1 MAKDQGTTND
11 IPVSKLVSRE
21 EAESFDI
28 SKHLIKL
35 MFDEPFYANI
45 LRAVKL
51 EKSYNIP
58 TAGVLAKDG
67 EIKMWWNPM
76 FLASL
81 TADEIQGLLIHEC
94 WHIILQHT
102 TSRRLDPHK
111 IHNYATD
118 LAINSNI
125 SERMLPEG
133 GLIPGKLFKELTEE
147 QISKMG
153 QEAFDRY
160 NRVSQKIASFPKGE
174 SSEWY
179 FARLM
184 EDKQVAD
191 DIQKEQ
197 EGKSLSQALKDGDIE
212 VDENG
217 NLVDKDGNPVQVLP
231 GSFDSHDDW
240 DNSDSDMKDI
250 IDDKVKKALEKAI
263 KDADAS
269 GKWGSVSSSMRGK
282 LREMISTEVDWRAV
296 LKRFIG
302 SSRRG
307 TRTTSW
313 TRLNKKYAGRVQG
326 VKRGYTSS
334 IAVYIDQSGSV
345 GNDDLELAFANL
357 RNLAKKTE
365 FTTFHFDTSVDVESE
380 TSWKRGRT
388 PEASRTRC
396 GGTDFEC
403 VTKHANANK
412 HRFDGY
418 LIITDGEAPK
428 PSTSHLKRGWLIV
441 PNRNLMFDAD
451 NSDFVI
457 GMKHP
462 KEAV

>member
-1 MAKDQGTTND
+1 
-11 IPVSKLVSRE
+11 
-21 EAESFDI
+21 
-28 SKHLIKL
+28 
-35 MFDEPFYANI
+35 
-45 LRAVKL
+45 
-51 EKSYNIP
+51 
-58 TAGVLAKDG
+58 
-67 EIKMWWNPM
+67 
-76 FLASL
+76 
-81 TADEIQGLLIHEC
+81 
-94 WHIILQHT
+94 
-102 TSRRLDPHK
+102 
-111 IHNYATD
+111 
-118 LAINSNI
+118 
-125 SERMLPEG
+125 
-133 GLIPGKLFKELTEE
+133 
-147 QISKMG
+147 
-153 QEAFDRY
+153 
-160 NRVSQKIASFPKGE
+160 
-174 SSEWY
+174 
-179 FARLM
+179 
-184 EDKQVAD
+184 
-191 DIQKEQ
+191 
-197 EGKSLSQALKDGDIE
+197 
-212 VDENG
+212 
-217 NLVDKDGNPVQVLP
+217 
-231 GSFDSHDDW
+231 
-240 DNSDSDMKDI
+240 
-250 IDDKVKKALEKAI
+250 
-263 KDADAS
+263 
-269 GKWGSVSSSMRGK
+269 
-282 LREMISTEVDWRAV
+282 MISTEVDWRAV

-418 LIITDGEAPK
+418 LIITDGEASK

-441 PNRNLMFDAD
+441 PNRNLMFHAD

-457 GMKHP
+457 SMKHP
-462 KEAV
+462 KEVV